1 MFVVLCRCRRLKEHG
16 QRGAQN
22 MAGVEGLGG
31 WICFAA
37 LRAVK
42 RKDQAGGGNKRG
54 HPSRIQEARTHGR
67 WTGECEER
75 TGNERNLSDEGG
87 QQGREQGQ
95 ARSKASA
102 ELLIAWLVVVG
113 ECEVDELLLGF
124 GLSQF

>member
-1 MFVVLCRCRRLKEHG
+1 MQAIKGARAARGAEHG
-16 QRGAQN
+16 GRG
-22 MAGVEGLGG
+22 GPRRVDLLCG
-31 WICFAA
+31 F
-37 LRAVK
+37 
-42 RKDQAGGGNKRG
+42 AGGEAKGSSRGNKRG

-113 ECEVDELLLGF
+113 ECEVDELLSF
-124 GLSQF
+124 RLSQF